1 MQHFVFCSIKYTIQS
16 FFLRKRQETRYL
28 LKGKDGGL
36 YLLSFIVSQFMIYQ
50 FQREAVQTPSNIC
63 RKNEMFYNL
72 KN

>member
-1 MQHFVFCSIKYTIQS
+1 MQYFVFCFIKYTIQS